1 MMSKINQTDID
12 RLIELVGGRGNIAT
26 VSHCITRLRFVLNQ
40 PANARPKEIE
50 QLPMVK
56 GCFTN
61 AGQFQ
66 VVIGTNVGDYYQ
78 ALIAS
83 TGQAQVD
90 KEQVKKAARQNMK
103 WHEQLI
109 SHFAEIFFPLLPALI
124 SGGLILGFRNVIGDL
139 PMSNGQTLAQ
149 MYPSLQTIY
158 DFLWLIGEAIF
169 FYLPVGICWSAV
181 KKMGGTPILGIV
193 LGVTLVSPQLMNA
206 YLLGQQLPE
215 VWDFGMFSIA
225 KVGYQAQVIPA
236 LLAGLALGVIET
248 RLKRIVPDYLYLVV
262 VPVCSLILA
271 VFLAHAL
278 IGPFGRM
285 IGDGVAFAVRHLMTG
300 SFAPIGAAL
309 FGFLYAPL
317 VITGVHQTTLAID
330 LQMIQS
336 MGGTPVWPLI
346 ALSNIAQGS
355 AVIGIIISSRKHNE
369 REISVPAAISAW
381 LGVTEPAMYGINLKY
396 RFPMLCAMIGSGLA
410 GLLCGL
416 NGVMANGIGVGGLPG
431 ILSIQPSYWQ
441 VFALAMAIAII
452 IPIVLT
458 SFIYQRKYRLGTLD
472 DFDELVTQAKSRGIR
487 IILDMVFN
495 HTSTQHAWFREAL
508 NKESPYRQFYIWRDG
523 EPETPPNNWRS
534 KFGGSAWRWHAES
547 EQYYLHLFA
556 PEQADLNWENP
567 AVRAELKKVC
577 EFWADRGVDG
587 LRLDVVNLISK
598 DPRFPEDLDGDG
610 RRFYTDGPRAHEF
623 LHEMNRDVFTPRGL
637 MTVGEM
643 SSTSLEHCQ
652 RYAALTGSEL
662 SMTFNFHH
670 LKVDYPGGEKW
681 TLAKPDFVALKT
693 LFRHWQQG
701 MHNVAWNALFWCN
714 HDQPRIVSRFGDEG
728 EYRVPAAKMLAM
740 VLHGMQGTPYIYQGE
755 EIGMT
760 NPHFTRI
767 TDYRDV
773 ESLNMFA
780 ELRNDGRDA
789 DELLAILASKS
800 RDNSRTPMQ
809 WSNGD
814 NAGFTAGEPWIGLGD
829 NYQQINVEAALADD
843 SSVFYTYQKLIALR
857 KQEAI
862 LTWGNYQD
870 LLPNSPVLWCYR
882 REWKGQT
889 LLVIANLSR
898 EIQPWQ
904 PGQMRGNWQLVMHN
918 YEEAS
923 PQPCA
928 MTLRPFEAVWWLQK

>member
-285 IGDGVAFAVRHLMTG
+285 ISDGVAFAVRHLMTG

-441 VFALAMAIAII
+441 VFALAMVIAII

-472 DFDELVTQAKSRGIR
+472 
-487 IILDMVFN
+487 
-495 HTSTQHAWFREAL
+495 
-508 NKESPYRQFYIWRDG
+508 
-523 EPETPPNNWRS
+523 
-534 KFGGSAWRWHAES
+534 
-547 EQYYLHLFA
+547 
-556 PEQADLNWENP
+556 
-567 AVRAELKKVC
+567 
-577 EFWADRGVDG
+577 
-587 LRLDVVNLISK
+587 
-598 DPRFPEDLDGDG
+598 
-610 RRFYTDGPRAHEF
+610 
-623 LHEMNRDVFTPRGL
+623 
-637 MTVGEM
+637 
-643 SSTSLEHCQ
+643 
-652 RYAALTGSEL
+652 
-662 SMTFNFHH
+662 
-670 LKVDYPGGEKW
+670 
-681 TLAKPDFVALKT
+681 
-693 LFRHWQQG
+693 
-701 MHNVAWNALFWCN
+701 
-714 HDQPRIVSRFGDEG
+714 IV
-728 EYRVPAAKMLAM
+728 
-740 VLHGMQGTPYIYQGE
+740 
-755 EIGMT
+755 
-760 NPHFTRI
+760 
-767 TDYRDV
+767 
-773 ESLNMFA
+773 
-780 ELRNDGRDA
+780 
-789 DELLAILASKS
+789 
-800 RDNSRTPMQ
+800 
-809 WSNGD
+809 
-814 NAGFTAGEPWIGLGD
+814 
-829 NYQQINVEAALADD
+829 
-843 SSVFYTYQKLIALR
+843 
-857 KQEAI
+857 
-862 LTWGNYQD
+862 
-870 LLPNSPVLWCYR
+870 
-882 REWKGQT
+882 
-889 LLVIANLSR
+889 
-898 EIQPWQ
+898 
-904 PGQMRGNWQLVMHN
+904 
-918 YEEAS
+918 
-923 PQPCA
+923 
-928 MTLRPFEAVWWLQK
+928 